1 MKTENKILK
10 LSVVGALFFSLLGIT
25 WGWAIDSQMVMFD
38 GMYSFISLV
47 LSMMSL
53 FISNY
58 ISKKDQEKFPFGKN
72 ILEPMVISL
81 KSFVIGAMCIYSLI
95 DAIRTIIAGGDRMD
109 FDFGLIYSFISV
121 IGCLLIYRYL
131 NKKGKKLSSDLIN
144 AESSQWLMDTIL
156 SVAVLIGFTIAV
168 VLSFTKFDFINSY
181 IDPTMV
187 IISSL
192 IFIKMP
198 VVGFIKSFKEILCCS
213 ANDEINDDISVMV
226 KEIEKEYNFE
236 ESITRVSKIGR
247 ALRIEIDFIYNKD
260 SKLNN
265 LDDMDFVREKLSK
278 EMKHIKYNK
287 WLNVS
292 FTGDRKWAV

>member
-1 MKTENKILK
+1 
-10 LSVVGALFFSLLGIT
+10 
-25 WGWAIDSQMVMFD
+25 MVLFD
-38 GMYSFISLV
+38 GMYSLVSLI

-58 ISKKDQEKFPFGKN
+58 ITKKDQEKFPFGKN

-81 KSFVIGAMCIYSLI
+81 KSFVIAAMCIYSLI
-95 DAIRTIIAGGDRMD
+95 DAIRTIIFGGDRMD

-121 IGCLLIYRYL
+121 VGCSLIYKYL
-131 NKKGKKLSSDLIN
+131 DKKGKKLSSDLIN

-156 SVAVLIGFTIAV
+156 SISVLIGFTIAII
-168 VLSFTKFDFINSY
+168 LSFTKFSFINNY
-181 IDPTMV
+181 IDPAMV

-192 IFIKMP
+192 IFIKVP
-198 VVGFIKSFKEILCCS
+198 VTTFISSFKEILCWS
-213 ANDEINDDISVMV
+213 ANKEINEDISVMV
-226 KEIEKEYNFE
+226 KEIEKEYKFQ

-287 WLNVS
+287 WLNIS

>member
-1 MKTENKILK
+1 MRVENKILK
-10 LSVVGALFFSLLGIT
+10 FSVGGALFFALLGIA

-38 GMYSFISLV
+38 GMYSFISLI

-58 ISKKDQEKFPFGKN
+58 IGKKDQKKFPFGKN

-81 KSFVIGAMCIYSLI
+81 KSFVIGAMCVYSFV
-95 DAIRTIIAGGDRMD
+95 DAVRTIISGGDRMD

-121 IGCLLIYRYL
+121 VGCVLIYKYL
-131 NKKGKKLSSDLIN
+131 NKKGQKLSSDLIN

-156 SVAVLIGFTIAV
+156 SVAVLIGFTLAV
-168 VLSFTKFDFINSY
+168 ILSFTKFSFINSY
-181 IDPTMV
+181 IDPAMV

-192 IFIKMP
+192 IFIKVP
-198 VVGFIKSFKEILCCS
+198 VTTFISSFREILCCT

-226 KEIEKEYNFE
+226 KEIEEEYNFQ

-260 SKLNN
+260 SKLND

-287 WLNVS
+287 WLNIS

>member
-1 MKTENKILK
+1 
-10 LSVVGALFFSLLGIT
+10 
-25 WGWAIDSQMVMFD
+25 MVMFD

>member
-1 MKTENKILK
+1 MKAENKILK
-10 LSVVGALFFSLLGIT
+10 LSVGGALFFSLLGIT

-58 ISKKDQEKFPFGKN
+58 IAKKDQEKFPFGKN

-81 KSFVIGAMCIYSLI
+81 KSFVIAAMCIYSLV
-95 DAIRTIIAGGDRMD
+95 DAIRTIISGGDRMD

-131 NKKGKKLSSDLIN
+131 NKKSKKLSSDLIN

-156 SVAVLIGFTIAV
+156 SIAVLVGFTIAV
-168 VLSFTKFDFINSY
+168 ILSFTKFDFINSY
-181 IDPTMV
+181 IDPAMV

-198 VVGFIKSFKEILCCS
+198 VTTFIKSFKEILCCS
-213 ANDEINDDISVMV
+213 ANDEINEDISVMV
-226 KEIEKEYNFE
+226 KEIEEEYNFE

-287 WLNVS
+287 WLNIS
-292 FTGDRKWAV
+292 FTGDRKWAI

>member
-1 MKTENKILK
+1 
-10 LSVVGALFFSLLGIT
+10 
-25 WGWAIDSQMVMFD
+25 MVMFD

-58 ISKKDQEKFPFGKN
+58 IAKKDQEKFPFGKN

-81 KSFVIGAMCIYSLI
+81 KSFVIAAMCIYSLV
-95 DAIRTIIAGGDRMD
+95 DAIRTIISGGDRMD

-131 NKKGKKLSSDLIN
+131 NKKSKKLSSDLIN

-156 SVAVLIGFTIAV
+156 SIAVLVGFTIAV
-168 VLSFTKFDFINSY
+168 ILSFTKFDFINSY
-181 IDPTMV
+181 IDPAMV

-198 VVGFIKSFKEILCCS
+198 VTTFIKSFKEILCCS
-213 ANDEINDDISVMV
+213 ANDEINEDISVMV
-226 KEIEKEYNFE
+226 KEIEEEYNFE

-287 WLNVS
+287 WLNIS
-292 FTGDRKWAV
+292 FTGDRKWAI

>member
-1 MKTENKILK
+1 MKVENKILSF
-10 LSVVGALFFSLLGIT
+10 SVCGALFFAILGIT
-25 WGWAIDSQMVMFD
+25 WGWAIDSQMVLFD
-38 GMYSFISLV
+38 GMYSLVSLI

-58 ISKKDQEKFPFGKN
+58 ITKKDQEKFPFGKN

-81 KSFVIGAMCIYSLI
+81 KSFVIAAMCIYSLI
-95 DAIRTIIAGGDRMD
+95 DAIRTIIFGGDRMD

-121 IGCLLIYRYL
+121 VGCSLIYKYL
-131 NKKGKKLSSDLIN
+131 DKKGKKLSSDLIN

-156 SVAVLIGFTIAV
+156 SISVLIGFTIAII
-168 VLSFTKFDFINSY
+168 LSFTKFSFINNY
-181 IDPTMV
+181 IDPAMV

-192 IFIKMP
+192 IFIKVP
-198 VVGFIKSFKEILCCS
+198 VTTFISSFKEILCCS
-213 ANDEINDDISVMV
+213 ANKEINEDISVMV
-226 KEIEKEYNFE
+226 KEIEKEYKFQ

-287 WLNVS
+287 WLNIS

>member
-1 MKTENKILK
+1 
-10 LSVVGALFFSLLGIT
+10 
-25 WGWAIDSQMVMFD
+25 MVMFD
-38 GMYSFISLV
+38 GMYSFVSLI
-47 LSMMSL
+47 LSMLSL
-53 FISNY
+53 FISDY
-58 ISKKDQEKFPFGKN
+58 INKKDPEKFPFGKS

-81 KSFVIGAMCIYSLI
+81 KSLVIAAMCIYSLG

-109 FDFGLIYSFISV
+109 FDFGLAYSFISV
-121 IGCLLIYRYL
+121 VGCCLIYKYL
-131 NKKGKKLSSDLIN
+131 DKKGKKLSSDLIN

-168 VLSFTKFDFINSY
+168 ILSFTKFEFINSY
-181 IDPTMV
+181 IDPAMV

-192 IFIKMP
+192 IFIKVP
-198 VVGFIKSFKEILCCS
+198 VVTFIKSFKEILCCS
-213 ANDEINDDISVMV
+213 ANDEINEDISEMV
-226 KEIEKEYNFE
+226 KEIEEEYNFE

-247 ALRIEIDFIYNKD
+247 ALRIEIDFIYNKN
-260 SKLNN
+260 SKLNT
-265 LDDMDFVREKLSK
+265 LDDMDYVREKLSK